1 MNFKRCHICYFGKPM
16 GEFEGLPICEECLS
30 HRMEITEEMRY
41 RKEGE
46 TPKFLELPKMK
57 PESEWKWWQQVARE
71 RAFEMMD
78 ALHDRLN
85 AGIEENINLR
95 HKLKACNVLRIR
107 NFLSLL
113 RLRVGFAKMVH
124 LFFKKYYPNSKDEK
138 YWFNIMHNFIFKYER
153 YKKATEGYDS

>member
-16 GEFEGLPICEECLS
+16 GEFEWLPICEECLS

-107 NFLSLL
+107 NFLS
-113 RLRVGFAKMVH
+113 F
-124 LFFKKYYPNSKDEK
+124 
-138 YWFNIMHNFIFKYER
+138 
-153 YKKATEGYDS
+153 